1 MESLY
6 WVLKS
11 LHKDEMC
18 PNERAIQSRVKEAF
32 GIKLN
37 SAMWEMLLELS
48 QTLKVHNAPEK
59 EKLMNQQIKIIH

>member
-18 PNERAIQSRVKEAF
+18 PNERAIQSRIKEAF

-37 SAMWEMLLELS
+37 SVMWEMLVELS
-48 QTLKVHNAPEK
+48 LNLK
-59 EKLMNQQIKIIH
+59 I